1 MFGREFGLYLG
12 TKHSYKDLGLILSE
26 RDLGKPEPQTKR
38 VEVPT
43 KDGSID
49 MTESVSNDVRYKDRT
64 VKLTFYYPEF
74 RSKWSAKFSELQN
87 MLNGQKL
94 KLIFD
99 DDIAF
104 YYEGRL
110 SVNEWDSEGSVGKI
124 VITAICDPYKYDVQS
139 SAAEWVWDT
148 FDFETGVINE
158 GGNIVVDGTATI
170 DIIARRKKSYP
181 IITAS
186 TAMTVSYDGET
197 FDLAKGE
204 NKIYDILFSEGIN
217 ELTFTGTGTVTIDYV
232 GGSL

>member
-1 MFGREFGLYLG
+1 MNGVRFDD
-12 TKHSYKDLGLILSE
+12 KHSYDDLGLILTSITVSPAAA
-26 RDLGKPEPQTKR
+26 KTVR
-38 VEVPT
+38 VSIPA
-43 KDGSID
+43 KDGSVD
-49 MTESVSNDVRYKDRT
+49 LTNVVSDDVRYEDRT
-64 VKLTFYYPEF
+64 IKMTFVYMGERSTWPAKYSEIENYLQGQKRRIVIDDDMSFYYT
-74 RSKWSAKFSELQN
+74 
-87 MLNGQKL
+87 
-94 KLIFD
+94 
-99 DDIAF
+99 
-104 YYEGRL
+104 GRV
-110 SVNEWDSEGSVGKI
+110 SVDERQADKSVGKI